1 MVSALFHFS
10 WVKISI
16 YLENLYILEN
26 LERLDISDGLN
37 PDTPSFVRSFRWR
50 PLCLDRRSAA
60 SRLLIW

>member
-37 PDTPSFVRSFRWR
+37 PDTPSFVRSF
-50 PLCLDRRSAA
+50 C
-60 SRLLIW
+60 